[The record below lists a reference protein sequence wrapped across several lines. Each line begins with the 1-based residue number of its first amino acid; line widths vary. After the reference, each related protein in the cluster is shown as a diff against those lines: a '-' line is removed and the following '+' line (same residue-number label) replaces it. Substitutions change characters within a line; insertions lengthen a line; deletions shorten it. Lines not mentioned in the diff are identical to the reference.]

1 MVQSQPTKGGLHSKA
16 IVEEKFKKIQSISC
30 AYWHL
35 IASAIESW
43 HSQAHQLRVIEKH
56 KTSDFLEG
64 LMVGAQ
70 GLEPWTR

>member
-1 MVQSQPTKGGLHSKA
+1 MVQSQPTKDVLHSTA

-30 AYWHL
+30 ACWHL
-35 IASAIESW
+35 IAPIFKGW